1 VRACL
6 LRAPAPVST
15 NPLALSEVPTPRPSD
30 GQVLVRV
37 SACGVCR
44 TDLHVVE
51 GELPPR
57 KSPVIPGHQVVGV
70 IEQLG
75 DGAGRFEVGDRVGI
89 PWLHETDG
97 VCEYCRSG
105 KENLCPAATFTGYMV
120 DGGYAEYAV
129 APEAFVYP
137 IPESFSDLDAAPLLC
152 AGIIGFRA
160 LRLSDVG
167 PGRRLGIYG
176 FGAAAHVLIQV
187 ARHWGVEVF
196 AFTRDAAH
204 QGLAL
209 DLGAAWAGSSS
220 AGYTNGHGQRALDSA
235 IIFAPAGE
243 LVPMALKA
251 LRKGGTLVLAGIH
264 MSTIPA
270 MDYSLLYWE
279 RVVRSVANNTRQDG
293 EDFLRVAAEIPIRT
307 RVQVFP
313 LAEANR
319 ALNALKNDEVQGA
332 AVIQVRE

>member
-1 VRACL
+1 M
-6 LRAPAPVST
+6 
-15 NPLALSEVPTPRPSD
+15 
-30 GQVLVRV
+30 LVRV

-51 GELPPR
+51 GELAPR

-75 DGAGRFEVGDRVGI
+75 EGARRFRVGDRVGI

-105 KENLCPAATFTGYMV
+105 KENLCGAATFTGYMV

-137 IPESFSDLDAAPLLC
+137 IPASFSDLDAAPLLC

-160 LRLSDVG
+160 LRLSEIG
-167 PGRRLGIYG
+167 PGGRLGIYG

-187 ARHWGVEVF
+187 ARHWGVEVY

-204 QGLAL
+204 QRLAL

-220 AGYTNGHGQRALDSA
+220 AGYTNGHGPQALDSA

-243 LVPMALKA
+243 LVPVALKT

-293 EDFLRVAAEIPIRT
+293 EDFLRVAAEIPVRT

-313 LAEANR
+313 LAEANQ
-319 ALNALKNDEVQGA
+319 ALNALKSDEVQGA